1 VEVDERLLGDL
12 GLDVTLVLGLLE
24 LLDGG
29 VVGGDVGVVVLGVV
43 QLHDLA
49 ADGGLERAVV
59 VWRALRLAWSCE
71 LRKGYPR
78 GIRHTRQVGQSGL
91 AAGEGGA
98 ANGCA
103 HVGRRADGGAQG
115 AGTEESGG
123 HCECVCV
130 FVL

>member
-1 VEVDERLLGDL
+1 VWPPSMMCQSVLPLVSWSVFVSCQLTTVEVDERLLGDL

-59 VWRALRLAWSCE
+59 V
-71 LRKGYPR
+71 
-78 GIRHTRQVGQSGL
+78 
-91 AAGEGGA
+91 
-98 ANGCA
+98 
-103 HVGRRADGGAQG
+103 
-115 AGTEESGG
+115 
-123 HCECVCV
+123 
-130 FVL
+130 